1 MSFERV
7 ANPFVVDMN
16 APRISLPLGLGLGLG
31 RLVTVVSTTGRR
43 REGQPIYWAAA
54 AAGVVQPRH
63 RRVQPAAAGDRG
75 VGAGGARR
83 SPGGQGTVLC
93 PADALLEVG
102 DKYEDNDMQTDGR
115 AM

>member
-31 RLVTVVSTTGRR
+31 RLVTVVSTTGRP

-54 AAGVVQPRH
+54 AAGVVQFAVPGAFSPR
-63 RRVQPAAAGDRG
+63 RPGIAEWVPEADAAAG
-75 VGAGGARR
+75 AG
-83 SPGGQGTVLC
+83 
-93 PADALLEVG
+93 
-102 DKYEDNDMQTDGR
+102 NR
-115 AM
+115 AMSWPMRY

>member
-16 APRISLPLGLGLGLG
+16 APRISLPLGLGLG

-43 REGQPIYWAAA
+43 REGQPIYWAA
-54 AAGVVQPRH
+54 
-63 RRVQPAAAGDRG
+63 AAAGDRG